1 MDFDFIIYVVD
12 LASEKLLTMAN
23 MSVCY
28 AEISKMKP
36 NAPDDLTREEF
47 EEFLRAFTHEVRN
60 RLNSIALEAA
70 DLAEQAGPGVDASR
84 LQRQIQDCSAFLKA
98 ARDLLA
104 SDTPQQGKIAPAAQ
118 LKALLERKSAESS

>member
-1 MDFDFIIYVVD
+1 
-12 LASEKLLTMAN
+12 MAN